1 MFIDSCWN
9 ENLYDVNLK
18 GDEIYEYFLDLVYA
32 NEDLQSEL
40 EYIQDFKVF
49 GTNCCKKMEQTYEGV
64 VLTTAHSSKGLEWP
78 VIFNSVTKYDSKH
91 LHSIRNKVNHE
102 KEIEEIRRRRV
113 LKRKYSKD
121 GIGILHTI

>member
-1 MFIDSCWN
+1 M
-9 ENLYDVNLK
+9 
-18 GDEIYEYFLDLVYA
+18 VYA

-91 LHSIRNKVNHE
+91 LHSIRTYDRKINE
-102 KEIEEIRRRRV
+102 KIIV
-113 LKRKYSKD
+113 CFFNQSK
-121 GIGILHTI
+121 G